1 MSLSFE
7 DLEGLEWLEANG
19 QGGYASS
26 TYSGANSRRYH
37 GVLVASLDPPVDRR
51 VLLAKLDESLSF
63 GGLRFDLADNRFSG
77 VMPENAARHLAAFGR
92 GLFPTMEF
100 EAGGARLSK
109 SVAALHGENSTLVR
123 YELLAGPADLNLEL
137 RPFLAPRPIH
147 ETAHANPAL
156 SPDFR
161 FDQGLLRLLPYA
173 GGPELFVLVPG
184 AAFTG
189 GPQWYYGFQYQRE
202 LERGLDFE
210 EDLFTHGCFRVGL
223 RVGEPL
229 YVLVSSGEPSHLDG
243 AQLWEGERGR
253 REALRDS
260 SGRLPGFLARLN
272 QAADQFLVRRGADG
286 ATVIAGYPWFGDW
299 GRDTMIALRG
309 LCLSRGLWK
318 EARAILSEF
327 LGTLSQ
333 GMLPNRF
340 PEAGSA
346 PEYNTVDATLWL
358 FVAVYDYHK
367 QAGDPDFALKT
378 CLPAMLDILDWH
390 RRGTRFGIRATEDGL
405 LCAGAEGVQL
415 TWMDAKVGDWVVT
428 PRRGKAVEVNALWYN
443 ALRITQELALAAGRD
458 SEAGDLGLR
467 ADKARESFG
476 KTFWNASAD
485 CCFDVIGEEGPD
497 PSLRPNQ
504 IFCLSLPFPLL
515 DGDRARLLLQTVEN
529 QLLTPRGLRSLS
541 PRDPRYAPR
550 YEGGVLQRDGA
561 YHQGTVWAWLL
572 GPYVEALVR
581 VRGEAGKA
589 QARGILSGF
598 EPHLDEA
605 CLGSV
610 SEIFDAEAPYRPR
623 GCVAQAWSVAELLRV
638 GLDLLKAAP

>member
-1 MSLSFE
+1 MSRSFD

-19 QGGYASS
+19 LGGYASS

-37 GVLVASLDPPVDRR
+37 GVLVASLNPPVDRR
-51 VLLAKLDESLSF
+51 VLLSKLDESLSF
-63 GGLRFDLADNRFSG
+63 GGLKFDLADNRFPG
-77 VMPENAARHLAAFGR
+77 VVPGNAVRHLSSYRRDF
-92 GLFPTMEF
+92 FPTMEF

-109 SVAALHGENSTLVR
+109 SVAALHGENSTLIR
-123 YELLAGPADLNLEL
+123 YELLSGPADLSLEL

-156 SPDFR
+156 SPEFR
-161 FDQGLLRLLPYA
+161 FDRGLLRLLPYA
-173 GGPELFVLVPG
+173 GGPELFVSVPG

-189 GPQWYYGFQYQRE
+189 EPRWYYRFQYRRE
-202 LERGLDFE
+202 QERGLDFE
-210 EDLFTHGCFRVGL
+210 EDLFTHGRFSVVL
-223 RVGEPL
+223 RVGEAL
-229 YVLVSSGEPSHLDG
+229 HVLVTDKDPAGRDAAL
-243 AQLWEGERGR
+243 LWEGEGR
-253 REALRDS
+253 RRGALLAPAAGLS
-260 SGRLPGFLARLN
+260 GFLVRLTL
-272 QAADQFLVRRGADG
+272 AADQFLVRRGAEG
-286 ATVIAGYPWFGDW
+286 ATVIAGYPWFEDW

-309 LCLSRGLWK
+309 LSLGTGRVH
-318 EARAILSEF
+318 EARAVLSAF
-327 LGTLSQ
+327 LGALSR

-340 PEAGSA
+340 PEAGSP

-358 FVAVYDYHK
+358 FVAVHAYHK

-378 CLPAMLDILDWH
+378 CLPALLDILDWH
-390 RRGTRFGIRATEDGL
+390 RRGTRFGIHAAEDGL
-405 LCAGAEGVQL
+405 LSAGAEGEQL

-443 ALRITQELALAAGRD
+443 ALRITQELAQAAGRD
-458 SEAGDLGLR
+458 SEAKDLGQQ

-476 KTFWNASAD
+476 GAFWNAPAG
-485 CCFDVIGEEGPD
+485 CCFDVIGEAGPD
-497 PSLRPNQ
+497 PSVRPNQ

-515 DGDRARLLLQTVEN
+515 DGERARLLLQTVEA
-529 QLLTPRGLRSLS
+529 QLFTPRGLRSLS
-541 PRDPRYAPR
+541 PRDPRYVPR
-550 YEGGVLQRDGA
+550 YEGGVVQRDGA

-572 GPYVEALVR
+572 GPYVDALVR

-589 QARGILSGF
+589 QARGILVGF

-610 SEIFDAEAPYRPR
+610 SEIFDGDAPHRPR

-638 GLDLLKAAP
+638 GLDLQKAAP